1 LYTAPCPFNI
11 VAIILELF
19 FFAIYYGKVNKKFKG
34 CSFGRRLELFLRRN
48 SQPWTWDTEELED
61 VRSSEDPTISACME
75 QAKIKALGQGYG
87 KEDFNQDNVNAGLE
101 LRIQD
106 LEEQI
111 KANRKLTSRQTSK
124 FKDLEDVV
132 KEVADSLKLL
142 ADPKS
147 GLAVIDDRMRDATRN
162 EARAREF

>member
-1 LYTAPCPFNI
+1 
-11 VAIILELF
+11 
-19 FFAIYYGKVNKKFKG
+19 
-34 CSFGRRLELFLRRN
+34 
-48 SQPWTWDTEELED
+48 
-61 VRSSEDPTISACME
+61 ME
-75 QAKIKALGQGYG
+75 QAKIKALEQGYG
-87 KEDFNQDNVNAGLE
+87 KEDFNHENVNAGLE

-147 GLAVIDDRMRDATRN
+147 GLTVIDDRMRDATRN